1 MSQYT
6 KQKNELLS
14 QLPPEFIEF
23 VEIQAYRRAY
33 HDGQDKI
40 DMIAVNIAS
49 ELVPTFKKFVERVID
64 TGDKP

>member
-14 QLPPEFIEF
+14 QLPIEFIEF
-23 VEIQAYRRAY
+23 VEIQAYDRG
-33 HDGQDKI
+33 HSHGQDEI
-40 DMIAVNIAS
+40 DLNAVNIAS
-49 ELVPTFKKFVERVID
+49 ELVPAFKKFVERVID